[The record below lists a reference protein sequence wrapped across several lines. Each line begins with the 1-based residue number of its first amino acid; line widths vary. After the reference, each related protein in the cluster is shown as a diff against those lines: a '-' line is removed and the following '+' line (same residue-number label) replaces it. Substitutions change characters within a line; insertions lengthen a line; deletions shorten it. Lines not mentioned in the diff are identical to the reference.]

1 MKIAFHGINAS
12 VFEPGFVAALPFAVE
27 AQVLTDAVGE
37 VERSWLE
44 TADVI
49 VGAALGE
56 RHPRPGAARL
66 YQVVGAGY
74 DAIDRSR
81 LPEGCALCNVYG
93 HEAPIA
99 EYVTA
104 ALINRNVPFAD
115 ADARLRRGD
124 WTWLAGRPDNLREE
138 WSGSRLGIVGYGRIG
153 KEIARKAKA
162 FDVVVHAANRSPIA
176 GDRQVDRSWPLR
188 ELPAMCAEVDALVVT
203 LPDSPET
210 RGLVDAACFAAL
222 PRHAMVLN
230 VGRGTVIDE
239 QALYTALHE
248 QRIAA
253 AVIDTWYVYPNAAAP
268 NPKPGNLP
276 FHALSNL
283 VMTPH
288 MSAWTKGLIR
298 RRQAVMIENV
308 RRLRVGEDLLN
319 LVP

>member
-210 RGLVDAACFAAL
+210 RGLVDAACRLRRRRDAGLQAKDAAELIEVDYEEL
-222 PRHAMVLN
+222 PAVA
-230 VGRGTVIDE
+230 GTKP
-239 QALYTALHE
+239 
-248 QRIAA
+248 RRSSRAA
-253 AVIDTWYVYPNAAAP
+253 RRSI
-268 NPKPGNLP
+268 PKPRTTSPSTGST
-276 FHALSNL
+276 A
-283 VMTPH
+283 
-288 MSAWTKGLIR
+288 R
-298 RRQAVMIENV
+298 RPRS
-308 RRLRVGEDLLN
+308 RPRSP
-319 LVP
+319 VPRTRPRSS